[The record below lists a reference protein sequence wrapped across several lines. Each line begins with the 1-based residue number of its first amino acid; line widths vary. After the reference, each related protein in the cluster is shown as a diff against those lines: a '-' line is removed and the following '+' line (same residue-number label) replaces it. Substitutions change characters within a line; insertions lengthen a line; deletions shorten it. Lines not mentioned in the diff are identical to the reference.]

1 MIKHLFRRFKKN
13 SRGVAA
19 VEFAIILPFLLVL
32 VIGVIDLGWLFNG
45 WVVLTGA
52 AREGA
57 RTAITTL
64 DEEEIAE
71 AVRDHAVNFRGSVS
85 EPDVSKDEE
94 KVTVIVSGRLDPLVG
109 WFGNEVSA
117 QVEVRRYYPKD

>member
-57 RTAITTL
+57 RTAIT
-64 DEEEIAE
+64 DPEQAVE
-71 AVRDHAVNFRGSVS
+71 AALDHAVNFRGSVS
-85 EPDVSKDEE
+85 EPEVLKDEE

-117 QVEVRRYYPKD
+117 QAEVRRYYPKD